1 LCNHL
6 ATELGDKTIMAYAPE
21 RNEPSGLAAPIPRVQ
36 VLGVPV
42 DVVDTARVLS
52 FAERALRDGSRG
64 ARIVAVNP
72 EKVVAVGRDE
82 WLRNFL
88 RAADLLIPD
97 GIGVVWAAKLLAGAA
112 VQRVTGAD
120 LMQELCAL
128 ATRDGHPI
136 FLFGGKEEV
145 SEAAA
150 AKLRARF
157 PALKIAGRAN
167 GYLPP
172 TAMGD
177 LVDTINR
184 SGAKI
189 LFVALGSPRQERWI
203 AEYGAQLHVNLI
215 QGIGGTLDVLAGE
228 VKRAPKAWQRANL
241 EWLFR
246 LLSDPRRIRRQSALP
261 VFTVRVL
268 WALAGAT
275 ARRLK
280 PGPRP
285 G

>member
-1 LCNHL
+1 
-6 ATELGDKTIMAYAPE
+6 MAHAPE
-21 RNEPSGLAAPIPRVQ
+21 RNEPSGLATPIPRVR

-42 DVVDTARVLS
+42 DVVNTARALS
-52 FAERALRDGSRG
+52 FAELALQDGIRG
-64 ARIVAVNP
+64 ARIMAVNP

-82 WLRNFL
+82 WLRNL
-88 RAADLLIPD
+88 LGAAELLIPD

-112 VQRVTGAD
+112 LQRVTGAD
-120 LMQELCAL
+120 FMLELCAL
-128 ATRDGHPI
+128 AARAGHPV
-136 FLFGGKEEV
+136 FLFGAKEEV

-157 PALKIAGRAN
+157 PTLKIAGRAN
-167 GYLPP
+167 GYLPA
-172 TAMGD
+172 TSMVD

-203 AEYGAQLHVNLI
+203 AEYGARLQVNLI
-215 QGIGGTLDVLAGE
+215 QGIGGTLDVLAGA
-228 VKRAPKAWQRANL
+228 VTRAPQAWQRANL

-285 G
+285 LQDSAGHAAQR